1 MRFSF
6 LLPGLLFAG
15 FALATDYHVSPS
27 GNDAASGTSPSTAW
41 RTITKVNQ
49 FAYSLQPG
57 DRILFMRGGTWRGEV
72 ILPNSGTAAQP
83 IALGAYG
90 TGAKPVIKGSETV
103 GNWTVHQGN
112 IWRANLTAASV
123 PQVYV
128 NGSRMTLAR
137 YPNTGWLENDNGGGN
152 QLQSNDLNQS
162 NGYWN
167 GATCVLRSSNWSFDT
182 MRVSSYSNGTLQFT
196 SSVTYLANNPWG
208 FYMRNKLS
216 ELDSPGEW
224 YYDKAA
230 QRLYLWPL
238 GGGNP
243 NSMTVEAAVYNN
255 GVNCYW
261 QRNYL
266 KVQDIEFRH
275 QIIAGIRND
284 GANNVTISGC
294 TFRDLYFGVSS
305 AGQSS
310 TLTGNDF
317 RDTYATAAFLLDNNA
332 LIENNAF
339 NHIAMQEGEGESMWG
354 YFGIRAI
361 GNDVVIRSNRLD
373 TIGYIGINAENNTLV
388 ERNTVHHAVAL
399 LNDGGSIAIDHAD
412 GLIIRDNIV
421 GDPIGRLDNGVALV
435 TPYHEN
441 MTMGIYFGNTS
452 IKNTT
457 VQRNTVYG
465 CHGAG
470 IHVDH
475 TMQTTGIQ
483 VKDNVLFNNDV
494 QLSMSDYSNNVGT
507 GAVPPYHVANYNDVY
522 SGNVMYCIKKE
533 QLCVQQHHIYS
544 ADPVDFGNYSN
555 NYYFNPYN
563 ELSIKTINFIAGD
576 KQYTLER
583 WKADRNEDA
592 GSKRSPLRLAEYE
605 TTQELS
611 SNLVVKG
618 NFTTS
623 VEGWTG
629 WPTNAQLT
637 RIATANG
644 NGAMK
649 VYLPDNSIYP
659 SLSIHQ
665 TDYFPIQNG
674 AWYRVRFHQKSN
686 ANGQFTV
693 GIKGQSTVGNPYTTW
708 QRDIPFSKQ
717 RRNLEMYFQSNLTDQ
732 AWIQF
737 SNNWTEPLYYIDNV
751 EVKRVN
757 VAPLDPNVR
766 HKLLVNE
773 QSQVQ
778 TFTVPSGCW
787 KDVAGSTVQGSITL
801 QPFTSKV
808 IYRHDGGCGAQADL
822 ASVEVNMGLGGAWV
836 PGGTLMRTALQDQ
849 GLLPTTEPYSE
860 LGFNVE
866 NGGAAWDM
874 GMMEGE
880 GDTTVVDWV
889 LLQLHADDAGYS
901 VVGSRAALLRSDGRV
916 VSTEGSTSITFQEP
930 TQGRLLSVLHRNH
943 LGVLCTVPLTG
954 DRDLID
960 LTRADL
966 PVYGTDAR
974 MYSDGH
980 MVLWPGDVSCDGQV
994 KNTGRNNDRDPLVK
1008 LLGGT
1013 GPELEVV
1020 GYDQADVNLDGRVI
1034 YSGPDND
1041 REWIMQTIGGTAGT
1055 AVRTEV
1061 MP

>member
-1 MRFSF
+1 MRFSLF
-6 LLPGLLFAG
+6 ILGLLWT
-15 FALATDYHVSPS
+15 LLSHATDYYVSPS
-27 GNDAASGTSPSTAW
+27 GNDGSNGTSPSTAW
-41 RTITKVNQ
+41 KTITKVNQ

-57 DRILFMRGGTWRGEV
+57 DRVLFMRGGTWRGEV

-83 IALGAYG
+83 ITLGAYG

-103 GNWTVHQGN
+103 GGWTVHQGN
-112 IWRANLTAASV
+112 IWRANLTAAKV

-182 MRVSSYSNGTLQFT
+182 MRVSNYSNGTLQFT

-230 QRLYLWPL
+230 QRLYLWPH

-266 KVQDIEFRH
+266 KVQDLEFRH

-294 TFRDLYFGVSS
+294 TFRDLYHGISS
-305 AGQSS
+305 AGQAS
-310 TLTGNDF
+310 TVSGNDF

-332 LIENNAF
+332 LVEGNTC
-339 NHIAMQEGEGESMWG
+339 NHIAMLEGEGESIWG

-361 GNDVVIRSNRLD
+361 GSNTVIRGNRLD
-373 TIGYIGINAENNTLV
+373 STGYIGISAENNALV
-388 ERNTVHHAVAL
+388 ERNVVLHAVAL

-412 GLIIRDNIV
+412 GLIIQDNIV

-452 IKNTT
+452 IQNTT

-475 TMQTTGIQ
+475 TMLTSGIQ

-507 GAVPPYHVANYNDVY
+507 GATPPYHVANYNDVY
-522 SGNVMYCIKKE
+522 SGNIMYCLKKE

-544 ADPVDFGNYSN
+544 ADPVDFGTYSN
-555 NYYFNPYN
+555 NRYFNPYN
-563 ELSIKTINFIAGD
+563 ELSIKVINFIAGD
-576 KQYTLER
+576 KWYTLER

-592 GSKRSPLRLAEYE
+592 GSKRSPLRLAEYS
-605 TTQELS
+605 TAQELS
-611 SNLVVKG
+611 GNLVVKG
-618 NFTTS
+618 NFNAS
-623 VEGWTG
+623 VDGWTG

-637 RIATANG
+637 RIPLANN
-644 NGAMK
+644 NGALK
-649 VYLPDNSIYP
+649 VYLPDASMYP

-674 AWYRVRFHQKSN
+674 SWYRVRFNQKSN
-686 ANGQFTV
+686 AFGQFTV

-708 QRDIPFSKQ
+708 QRDIPFSRE
-717 RRNLEMYFQSNLTDQ
+717 RRNLEMYFQSGLTDQ

-737 SNNWTEPLYYIDNV
+737 TNTWTEPMYYMDNV
-751 EVKRVN
+751 EVTRVN
-757 VAPLDPNVR
+757 VQPLDPHQR
-766 HKLLVNE
+766 HKLFVND
-773 QSQVQ
+773 QPQAQ
-778 TFTVPSGCW
+778 TYTVPAGCW
-787 KDVAGSTVQGSITL
+787 KDVNSAAVQGSFTL
-801 QPFTSKV
+801 QPYTSKV
-808 IYRHDGGCGAQADL
+808 IYRVDQGCTAQAGTG
-822 ASVEVNMGLGGAWV
+822 SVALVMGLGGALQQ
-836 PGGTLMRTALQDQ
+836 GDTLMHTTLQDH
-849 GLLPTTEPYSE
+849 GLLPATEPYSAM
-860 LGFNVE
+860 GFAVANA
-866 NGGAAWDM
+866 GAVWDV
-874 GMMEGE
+874 GLMEGE

-889 LLQLHADDAGYS
+889 LVQLHENNAAFTALDGQ
-901 VVGSRAALLRSDGRV
+901 AALLRSDGRV
-916 VSTEGSTSITFQEP
+916 IAPDGAPLITFEQP
-930 TQGRLLSVLHRNH
+930 VDGRLVSVMHRNH
-943 LGVLCTVPLTG
+943 LGVLCTAPLTG
-954 DRDLID
+954 DGELVDF
-960 LTRADL
+960 TRTDL
-966 PVYGTDAR
+966 PVFGNNAQAYN
-974 MYSDGH
+974 DGH
-980 MVLWPGDVSCDGQV
+980 MVLWPGDVSCDGEV
-994 KNTGRNNDRDPLVK
+994 KLTGKYNDRDAIMQ
-1008 LLGGT
+1008 LLGGPEPERSQT
-1013 GPELEVV
+1013 G
-1020 GYDQADVNLDGRVI
+1020 YSQADVNLDGKVI
-1034 YSGPDND
+1034 YSGANND
-1041 REWIMQTIGGTAGT
+1041 RNPILQTIGGTAGT
-1055 AVRTEV
+1055 AVRKEM